1 MNAFSNK
8 LRATLHKSPDIK
20 AFITH
25 IDWQCIVLKNVITCQ
40 LSARISS
47 TLLAK
52 NKRRGGLRTLM
63 VALML
68 ANQAV

>member
-25 IDWQCIVLKNVITCQ
+25 IIDSVSFWK
-40 LSARISS
+40 
-47 TLLAK
+47 
-52 NKRRGGLRTLM
+52 M
-63 VALML
+63 
-68 ANQAV
+68 